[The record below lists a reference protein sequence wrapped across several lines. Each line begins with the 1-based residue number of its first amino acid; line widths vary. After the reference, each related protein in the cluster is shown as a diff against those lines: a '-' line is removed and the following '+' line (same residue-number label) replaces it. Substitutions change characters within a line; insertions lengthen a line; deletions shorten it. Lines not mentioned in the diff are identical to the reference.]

1 MGVLID
7 GGVSHN
13 FIDAAWVKRRDIQIE
28 SFDGVSAAAAS
39 HTMECSQRIPQLT
52 VTLGNYTMM
61 ETFYV
66 VDVPDMKVV
75 LGVQWMYS
83 LGKYSTNY
91 QTMEMEFIGAE
102 GQKVVLRGMNTYP
115 PTAVTTHRMEA
126 VLQSRDI
133 EGAIEYFV
141 TFRKPPDKATEHPA
155 VFGDRPAGRPPD
167 RGFESC
173 PPLMMRGN

>member
-7 GGVSHN
+7 GGASHN
-13 FIDAAWVKRRDIQIE
+13 FIDAAWVKRRDIQTE
-28 SFDGVSAAAAS
+28 SFDGFSVAVAS

-52 VTLGNYTMM
+52 VTLGNYTVI

-91 QTMEMEFIGAE
+91 QTMEMDFTGVE
-102 GQKVVLRGMNTYP
+102 GHTVVLREMNTYP
-115 PTAVTTHRMEA
+115 PMGWRQYSDMEI
-126 VLQSRDI
+126 LS
-133 EGAIEYFV
+133 G
-141 TFRKPPDKATEHPA
+141 
-155 VFGDRPAGRPPD
+155 
-167 RGFESC
+167 
-173 PPLMMRGN
+173 